1 MLELYKTNQG
11 GYFMWKE
18 FKEFATRGNVID
30 LSIGVIIGGA
40 FSKIVTSLV
49 NDIIMP
55 IFSLLTGN
63 IDFSNLFISLDGKKY
78 KTLAEAA
85 ESGAATLNYGAFITV
100 LIDFF
105 IITFSIFF
113 VIRQINKFRSKPA
126 PAEPTT
132 RECPYC
138 ISEIPLRATRCPH
151 CTSNLEDL
159 D

>member
-1 MLELYKTNQG
+1 
-11 GYFMWKE
+11 MWEE
-18 FKEFATRGNVID
+18 FKEFATKGNVVD

-40 FSKIVTSLV
+40 FGKIVTSLV

-55 IFSLLTGN
+55 LISLLTGKVTGN
-63 IDFSNLFISLDGKKY
+63 MDFTNLFISLDGNKY

-85 ESGAATLNYGAFITV
+85 ENGAATLNYGVFISV

-105 IITFSIFF
+105 IIAFSIFL
-113 VIRQINKFRSKPA
+113 VVRQINKLKPQPA

-138 ISEIPLRATRCPH
+138 MSQVSLKATRCPQ
-151 CTSNLEDL
+151 CTSILEDAN
-159 D
+159 